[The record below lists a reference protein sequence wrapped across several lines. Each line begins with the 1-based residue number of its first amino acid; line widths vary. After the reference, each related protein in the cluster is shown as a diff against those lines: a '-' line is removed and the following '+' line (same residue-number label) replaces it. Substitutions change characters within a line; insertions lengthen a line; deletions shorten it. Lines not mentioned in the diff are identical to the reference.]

1 MQIYQ
6 LQRLW
11 RFRLYLRLTM
21 YLYDV
26 VKEPTRSRVRCA
38 PVMVLNAFQ
47 LQDQTLAFC
56 GVRGPSKPV

>member
-47 LQDQTLAFC
+47 SSGSNSRLLWGEGA
-56 GVRGPSKPV
+56 